1 MTLDTTDSFNPA
13 KRPAKTLIAFT
24 TLHFAFFFASLI
36 AIPVLAPRSRIPNP
50 FGNDAEVRTFFL
62 TASSAVRVSDFLQL
76 ASALCLAALSP
87 LLSDALSVSNRRSLP
102 SWLTLAGGLGAA
114 IMLSLSALFSWA
126 IVPPG
131 AADLGPALRAF
142 QFIPFLLGGP
152 AWAGFF
158 AIFLAGICMGARGVL
173 PRWLIGTGLF
183 LACISALA
191 TPVLLTIVFS
201 PCLPIARFLG
211 FVWLIVI
218 SIYLARRSEQREQT

>member
-1 MTLDTTDSFNPA
+1 MTLDTTTSFSPA
-13 KRPAKTLIAFT
+13 QRPAKILIAFA

-36 AIPVLAPRSRIPNP
+36 AIPIIAPGSRIPNP
-50 FGNDAEVRTFFL
+50 FGNDASVRAFYL

-87 LLSDALSVSNRRSLP
+87 FLSDAPSVSNRRSTS

-126 IVPPG
+126 IVSPG
-131 AADLGPALRAF
+131 ATDLGPAFHAF

-152 AWAGFF
+152 GWAGFF
-158 AIFLAGICMGARGVL
+158 AIFLAGISLGARGVL
-173 PRWLIGTGLF
+173 PRWLIGAGLF

-201 PCLPIARFLG
+201 PCLPVARFLG
-211 FVWLIVI
+211 FIWLIVL
-218 SIYLARRSEQREQT
+218 SVYLARRPVTA